1 MSKDLEEGEIEEGE
15 LLGEVADT
23 SAGLDEPGELSVPP
37 SEPVKEKPDPSQDSE
52 PTTAPVDD
60 ASTAPVP
67 PSDLGLLGLPTYDA
81 PFRSYGSSMAY
92 SAYGALPYAAMAPA
106 QLLDRRQSS
115 IRDREYASTS
125 YDSPRFERRQ
135 SGGPFASRQSDHRG
149 YSPPR
154 THNRYDAEYDESSSF
169 DSRHADSVP
178 SEDESMDEGELRP
191 VSRARNSHGARSKRP
206 SRAVQAIIG
215 SIKSL
220 TATVGVPAAMK
231 SLETVSLDLKAALS
245 DLEDLQQALSTSGP
259 VRADDNTQLADM
271 GTRFFKGLSA
281 VHLVCNTGVGK
292 TSNLSAAGKLVRAS
306 IAKQDML
313 LTASQK
319 KDLEGWTKS
328 SKVFKALAD
337 GEEESI
343 QPKKPK
349 IEPHPRTPYVPKQ
362 SQASGQKRQ
371 GKQGSQQGPKGKK
384 QKKGAAAADVEDAPP
399 LPPPDAPPSDDSSAE
414 ADMEGVESVPL
425 PPLPPPSP
433 DSLPAGSAVA
443 NGYSRGHTDTHPA
456 AVSGPLPGLSAQPP
470 FAAPALPVTPPA
482 PAETSDT
489 PSRPQV
495 GFKLQGNRRQKLHMV
510 EGEDPTTK
518 AMRERLQQHLAAQQQ
533 LRGGQLQSSLLQQA
547 AQMPLPLPDSDTS
560 TPGRRHSPR
569 GNHGIQEPEHEQ
581 IPGIHDHTDGQV
593 ELQTNGQLPFGKPQL
608 QQVHQHRR
616 HHPAAKRKAPN
627 DSHAPPPGLEA
638 SLHQQAQQQIPQQV
652 LQQLP
657 QQLPQAE
664 LPPGL
669 APEPQ
674 QLQPQL
680 QRSQSHRHVHHHRR
694 SSRRSHRGDPASL
707 DTIQPSEEVPQDIAG
722 LAPYSQPALQQSGYG
737 TGLMTD
743 PVTQEQIPEP
753 DISST
758 APGYQQYQGQ
768 LAQPAAS
775 QSAVAQVAAKN
786 LENGLAGLA
795 ETGGPVALANGPA
808 PGTQAGVEVLADD
821 VKSLLSQRKL
831 CLVLDLDHTLIN
843 SARFTEVEPEHEAL
857 LRSHLTNDAVR
868 LPEEKR
874 ELFRL
879 ERIQMWTKLRPAVRH
894 FLETAHQHF
903 ELWIHTNGN
912 RSYATAIVEV
922 LDPSGRLFGHRIIS
936 QGAAGDGVQQD
947 LTKRLMQG
955 LEGREP
961 VALVVD
967 DTSSV
972 WGNHEENLVAVER
985 YIYFPAS
992 RRQFGSKAK
1001 SLLEMR
1007 RDETPQS
1014 GMLMTALSVLLRTHA
1029 RMFRVLSQSGGVEA
1043 AGHRLGERLPWDV
1056 RQVLQDERKQVLAGV
1071 HIMFSRVIPLQD
1083 GHPEWHP
1090 MWRKAVKFGATCTT
1104 QPSDAVTHVAAYV
1117 NGTEKV
1123 YWAQRTGKFVVT
1135 PDWLNCSAML
1145 WKRAAEAAYP
1155 VTATA

>member
-15 LLGEVADT
+15 LLGEVADA

-37 SEPVKEKPDPSQDSE
+37 SEPVKDKPDPSQDSV
-52 PTTAPVDD
+52 PTTVPVDD
-60 ASTAPVP
+60 TSTAPVP

-115 IRDREYASTS
+115 IRDRQYASTS
-125 YDSPRFERRQ
+125 YDSPRFARRQ
-135 SGGPFASRQSDHRG
+135 SGGSFASRQSDHRG

-154 THNRYDAEYDESSSF
+154 THSRYEADFDESSSF
-169 DSRHADSVP
+169 DSRQADSVP

-191 VSRARNSHGARSKRP
+191 VSRSRNSLGARSKRP

-245 DLEDLQQALSTSGP
+245 DLEDLQQALSTSAP

-292 TSNLSAAGKLVRAS
+292 ISNLSAAGKLVRAS

-319 KDLEGWTKS
+319 KELEGWTRS
-328 SKVFKALAD
+328 SKVFKAL
-337 GEEESI
+337 
-343 QPKKPK
+343 
-349 IEPHPRTPYVPKQ
+349 
-362 SQASGQKRQ
+362 
-371 GKQGSQQGPKGKK
+371 
-384 QKKGAAAADVEDAPP
+384 
-399 LPPPDAPPSDDSSAE
+399 
-414 ADMEGVESVPL
+414 
-425 PPLPPPSP
+425 
-433 DSLPAGSAVA
+433 
-443 NGYSRGHTDTHPA
+443 
-456 AVSGPLPGLSAQPP
+456 
-470 FAAPALPVTPPA
+470 
-482 PAETSDT
+482 
-489 PSRPQV
+489 
-495 GFKLQGNRRQKLHMV
+495 
-510 EGEDPTTK
+510 
-518 AMRERLQQHLAAQQQ
+518 
-533 LRGGQLQSSLLQQA
+533 
-547 AQMPLPLPDSDTS
+547 
-560 TPGRRHSPR
+560 
-569 GNHGIQEPEHEQ
+569 
-581 IPGIHDHTDGQV
+581 
-593 ELQTNGQLPFGKPQL
+593 
-608 QQVHQHRR
+608 VH
-616 HHPAAKRKAPN
+616 
-627 DSHAPPPGLEA
+627 
-638 SLHQQAQQQIPQQV
+638 
-652 LQQLP
+652 
-657 QQLPQAE
+657 
-664 LPPGL
+664 
-669 APEPQ
+669 
-674 QLQPQL
+674 
-680 QRSQSHRHVHHHRR
+680 
-694 SSRRSHRGDPASL
+694 
-707 DTIQPSEEVPQDIAG
+707 
-722 LAPYSQPALQQSGYG
+722 
-737 TGLMTD
+737 
-743 PVTQEQIPEP
+743 
-753 DISST
+753 
-758 APGYQQYQGQ
+758 GYQQYEVQ
-768 LAQPAAS
+768 LAQPAVS
-775 QSAVAQVAAKN
+775 QNAVALPPAQG

-795 ETGGPVALANGPA
+795 ETGGPVALANRPA
-808 PGTQAGVEVLADD
+808 PGAEAGIEVLADD
-821 VKSLLSQRKL
+821 VKSLLRQRKL

-843 SARFTEVEPEHEAL
+843 SARFGEVEPEHEAL
-857 LRSHLTNDAVR
+857 LRSHLANDAVR

-936 QGAAGDGVQQD
+936 QGAAGEGVQQD

-1029 RMFRVLSQSGGVEA
+1029 RMFSALNQSGGVEA
-1043 AGHRLGERLPWDV
+1043 AGHRLGQRPLWDV
-1056 RQVLQDERKQVLAGV
+1056 RQVLQDERKQVLAGRL
-1071 HIMFSRVIPLQD
+1071 SSLGP
-1083 GHPEWHP
+1083 PAP
-1090 MWRKAVKFGATCTT
+1090 
-1104 QPSDAVTHVAAYV
+1104 PSNSDAVTHVAAYV

>member
-37 SEPVKEKPDPSQDSE
+37 LEPVKDKPDPSQDSE
-52 PTTAPVDD
+52 PTTAPVDA

-81 PFRSYGSSMAY
+81 PFRSYGSSMAF

-125 YDSPRFERRQ
+125 YDSPRFARRQ
-135 SGGPFASRQSDHRG
+135 SGGTFASRQSDHRG

-154 THNRYDAEYDESSSF
+154 THSRYDVDYDESSSF
-169 DSRHADSVP
+169 DSRQADSVP

-191 VSRARNSHGARSKRP
+191 VSRSRNSHGARSKRP

-220 TATVGVPAAMK
+220 TAAVGVPAAMK

-319 KDLEGWTKS
+319 KELEGWTKS

-349 IEPHPRTPYVPKQ
+349 AEPQPRASYVPKQ
-362 SQASGQKRQ
+362 PQASGQKRQ

-384 QKKGAAAADVEDAPP
+384 QKKG
-399 LPPPDAPPSDDSSAE
+399 
-414 ADMEGVESVPL
+414 
-425 PPLPPPSP
+425 
-433 DSLPAGSAVA
+433 
-443 NGYSRGHTDTHPA
+443 
-456 AVSGPLPGLSAQPP
+456 
-470 FAAPALPVTPPA
+470 
-482 PAETSDT
+482 
-489 PSRPQV
+489 
-495 GFKLQGNRRQKLHMV
+495 
-510 EGEDPTTK
+510 
-518 AMRERLQQHLAAQQQ
+518 
-533 LRGGQLQSSLLQQA
+533 
-547 AQMPLPLPDSDTS
+547 
-560 TPGRRHSPR
+560 
-569 GNHGIQEPEHEQ
+569 
-581 IPGIHDHTDGQV
+581 
-593 ELQTNGQLPFGKPQL
+593 
-608 QQVHQHRR
+608 
-616 HHPAAKRKAPN
+616 
-627 DSHAPPPGLEA
+627 
-638 SLHQQAQQQIPQQV
+638 
-652 LQQLP
+652 
-657 QQLPQAE
+657 
-664 LPPGL
+664 
-669 APEPQ
+669 
-674 QLQPQL
+674 
-680 QRSQSHRHVHHHRR
+680 
-694 SSRRSHRGDPASL
+694 
-707 DTIQPSEEVPQDIAG
+707 
-722 LAPYSQPALQQSGYG
+722 
-737 TGLMTD
+737 
-743 PVTQEQIPEP
+743 
-753 DISST
+753 
-758 APGYQQYQGQ
+758 
-768 LAQPAAS
+768 
-775 QSAVAQVAAKN
+775 
-786 LENGLAGLA
+786 LA
-795 ETGGPVALANGPA
+795 ETGGPVALANGRA
-808 PGTQAGVEVLADD
+808 PGTQTGIEVLADD
-821 VKSLLSQRKL
+821 VKSLLRQRKL

-843 SARFTEVEPEHEAL
+843 SARFSEVEPEHEAL
-857 LRSHLTNDAVR
+857 LRSHLANDAVR

-912 RSYATAIVEV
+912 RSYAAAIVEV

-992 RRQFGSKAK
+992 RRHFGSKAK

-1043 AGHRLGERLPWDV
+1043 AGHRLGERPPWDV

>member
-1 MSKDLEEGEIEEGE
+1 MAKDLEEGEIEEGE
-15 LLGEVADT
+15 LLGEVAET

-37 SEPVKEKPDPSQDSE
+37 SEPVKGQPDPSQDSE

-106 QLLDRRQSS
+106 QFLDRRQSS
-115 IRDREYASTS
+115 IRDREHASTS
-125 YDSPRFERRQ
+125 YDSPRFARRQ

-154 THNRYDAEYDESSSF
+154 THSRYDAEYDESSSF
-169 DSRHADSVP
+169 DSRQADSVP

-191 VSRARNSHGARSKRP
+191 VSRSRNSHGARSKRP

-245 DLEDLQQALSTSGP
+245 DLQDLQQALSTSGP

-306 IAKQDML
+306 IEKQDML

-319 KDLEGWTKS
+319 KELDGWTKS
-328 SKVFKALAD
+328 SKVFKALVD

-349 IEPHPRTPYVPKQ
+349 VEPQPRTPYIPKQ
-362 SQASGQKRQ
+362 PRASGQKRQ
-371 GKQGSQQGPKGKK
+371 GKQSSQQGPKGKK
-384 QKKGAAAADVEDAPP
+384 QKKGAAAADIEDAPP
-399 LPPPDAPPSDDSSAE
+399 LPPSDAPPSDDSAAE

-443 NGYSRGHTDTHPA
+443 NGYRSGHTDTHQA
-456 AVSGPLPGLSAQPP
+456 SVSGPLPSLSGPP
-470 FAAPALPVTPPA
+470 LVAAPALLVTPPP
-482 PAETSDT
+482 PAEASDT

-495 GFKLQGNRRQKLHMV
+495 GFKLQGNRRQKVHMV

-518 AMRERLQQHLAAQQQ
+518 AMRERLQQHLAAQQLHQ
-533 LRGGQLQSSLLQQA
+533 QQGGQLQSSLLRQA
-547 AQMPLPLPDSDTS
+547 AQVPLPLPDSDTS
-560 TPGRRHSPR
+560 APGRRHSQR
-569 GNHGIQEPEHEQ
+569 SKQGIQEQGHEQ
-581 IPGIHDHTDGQV
+581 IPGIHGDTDGQV

-616 HHPAAKRKAPN
+616 HHPAAKRKVPN

-638 SLHQQAQQQIPQQV
+638 SPHQQAPQQLPQEV
-652 LQQLP
+652 P

-664 LPPGL
+664 LPQAGLPPGL

-694 SSRRSHRGDPASL
+694 SSRRSHRGDPATL
-707 DTIQPSEEVPQDIAG
+707 DMIQPCEEAPQYIAG

-737 TGLMTD
+737 TDPMTD
-743 PVTQEQIPEP
+743 PVTQELIPEP
-753 DISST
+753 DRSST
-758 APGYQQYQGQ
+758 ALRDQQY
-768 LAQPAAS
+768 
-775 QSAVAQVAAKN
+775 
-786 LENGLAGLA
+786 EGLA
-795 ETGGPVALANGPA
+795 EAGGPVALANGPA

-821 VKSLLSQRKL
+821 VKSLLRQRKL

-843 SARFTEVEPEHEAL
+843 SARFSEVEPEHEAL
-857 LRSHLTNDAVR
+857 LRSHLANDAVR

-922 LDPSGRLFGHRIIS
+922 LDPGGRLFGHRIIS

-1001 SLLEMR
+1001 SLLETR
-1007 RDETPQS
+1007 RDETPQA

-1029 RMFRVLSQSGGVEA
+1029 RMFRVLSQSSEVEA
-1043 AGHRLGERLPWDV
+1043 AGHRAGERPRWDV

>member
-15 LLGEVADT
+15 LLGEVADA

-37 SEPVKEKPDPSQDSE
+37 SEPVKDKPDPSQDSV
-52 PTTAPVDD
+52 PTTVPVDD
-60 ASTAPVP
+60 TSTAPVP

-115 IRDREYASTS
+115 IRDRQYASTS
-125 YDSPRFERRQ
+125 YDSPRFARRQ
-135 SGGPFASRQSDHRG
+135 SGGSFASRQSDHRG

-154 THNRYDAEYDESSSF
+154 THSRYEADFDESSSF
-169 DSRHADSVP
+169 DSRQADSVP

-191 VSRARNSHGARSKRP
+191 VSR
-206 SRAVQAIIG
+206 
-215 SIKSL
+215 
-220 TATVGVPAAMK
+220 

-245 DLEDLQQALSTSGP
+245 DLEDLQQALSTSAP

-292 TSNLSAAGKLVRAS
+292 ISNLSAAGKLVRAS

-319 KDLEGWTKS
+319 KELEGWTRS
-328 SKVFKALAD
+328 SKVFKALVH

-349 IEPHPRTPYVPKQ
+349 AEPQPRTTYVPKQ
-362 SQASGQKRQ
+362 PQASGQKRQ

-384 QKKGAAAADVEDAPP
+384 QKKAAAAADLEDAPP
-399 LPPPDAPPSDDSSAE
+399 LPPSDAPPSDDSAAE
-414 ADMEGVESVPL
+414 AAMEGVESVPL

-433 DSLPAGSAVA
+433 DPLPAGSAMA
-443 NGYSRGHTDTHPA
+443 NGYSSGHTDTHQA
-456 AVSGPLPGLSAQPP
+456 AVSRALPGHQ
-470 FAAPALPVTPPA
+470 PA
-482 PAETSDT
+482 P
-489 PSRPQV
+489 
-495 GFKLQGNRRQKLHMV
+495 
-510 EGEDPTTK
+510 
-518 AMRERLQQHLAAQQQ
+518 
-533 LRGGQLQSSLLQQA
+533 
-547 AQMPLPLPDSDTS
+547 
-560 TPGRRHSPR
+560 
-569 GNHGIQEPEHEQ
+569 
-581 IPGIHDHTDGQV
+581 
-593 ELQTNGQLPFGKPQL
+593 
-608 QQVHQHRR
+608 
-616 HHPAAKRKAPN
+616 
-627 DSHAPPPGLEA
+627 
-638 SLHQQAQQQIPQQV
+638 
-652 LQQLP
+652 
-657 QQLPQAE
+657 
-664 LPPGL
+664 
-669 APEPQ
+669 
-674 QLQPQL
+674 
-680 QRSQSHRHVHHHRR
+680 
-694 SSRRSHRGDPASL
+694 
-707 DTIQPSEEVPQDIAG
+707 
-722 LAPYSQPALQQSGYG
+722 QQSGYG
-737 TGLMTD
+737 TDPMTD
-743 PVTQEQIPEP
+743 PVTAEPMPEP
-753 DISST
+753 DRSSI
-758 APGYQQYQGQ
+758 APGYQQYEVQ
-768 LAQPAAS
+768 LAQPAVS
-775 QSAVAQVAAKN
+775 QNAVALPPAQG

-795 ETGGPVALANGPA
+795 ETGGPVALANRPA
-808 PGTQAGVEVLADD
+808 PGAEAGIEVLADD
-821 VKSLLSQRKL
+821 VKSLLRQRKL

-843 SARFTEVEPEHEAL
+843 SARFGEVEPEHEAL
-857 LRSHLTNDAVR
+857 LRSHLANDAVR

-936 QGAAGDGVQQD
+936 QGAAGEGVQQD

-1029 RMFRVLSQSGGVEA
+1029 RMFSALNQSGGVEA
-1043 AGHRLGERLPWDV
+1043 AGHRLGQRPLWDV

-1135 PDWLNCSAML
+1135 PD
-1145 WKRAAEAAYP
+1145 
-1155 VTATA
+1155 